1 MGGMATRAHAFD
13 HLTACRRMHHAGYKR
28 ELHHP
33 SSLSSEVQLERVAI
47 LLSFQ
52 RLEKSGDT
60 STTHLLAAPAASEQT
75 DLTFRKSPSGDRT
88 DCVPAKSY
96 QVPGNLLHYNSHRD
110 GFT

>member
-13 HLTACRRMHHAGYKR
+13 HLTACRCIMPGIK
-28 ELHHP
+28 ENCITP

-52 RLEKSGDT
+52 RLGKSGDT

-96 QVPGNLLHYNSHRD
+96 QVPGILLHSHRD
-110 GFT
+110 GFA